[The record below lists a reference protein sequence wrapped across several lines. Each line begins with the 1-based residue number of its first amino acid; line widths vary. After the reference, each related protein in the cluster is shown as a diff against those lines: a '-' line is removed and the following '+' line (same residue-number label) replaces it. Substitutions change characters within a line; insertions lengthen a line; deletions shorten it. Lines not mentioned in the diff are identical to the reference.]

1 MRPAFCCCRSHVEGV
16 AHSQI
21 KSRGVNREKCDAI
34 ESQLVNAAIDL
45 NAMHVKVG
53 VADIDD
59 LSAIASEFNVRK
71 RMLPVALLFKTRARD
86 GDKLKADLFASPI
99 EVSVF
104 SVSVAR
110 VASCIAVAQR
120 S

>member
-1 MRPAFCCCRSHVEGV
+1 V
-16 AHSQI
+16 QI

-45 NAMHVKVG
+45 NAIHVNVG

-59 LSAIASEFNVRK
+59 LTAIASEFNVRK

-86 GDKLKADLFASPI
+86 GDRLKADLFASPPALKTQVEELLVDNPREKDAYAKI
-99 EVSVF
+99 TLSLGGGEL
-104 SVSVAR
+104 
-110 VASCIAVAQR
+110 
-120 S
+120 